1 MSDGECG
8 AGEGTPG
15 NGLLDDG
22 EGAGKEVVLPLEIR
36 RWKMETGFGRR
47 LQRGASPNGSIT
59 LVVCFTGKKGSASRH
74 AARRRLVKGGGSCV
88 QSEFSSQ

>member
-36 RWKMETGFGRR
+36 RWKMEAGFGRR
-47 LQRGASPNGSIT
+47 LQRGASPKA
-59 LVVCFTGKKGSASRH
+59 V
-74 AARRRLVKGGGSCV
+74 
-88 QSEFSSQ
+88 